1 MAAQLIDIKAFV
13 ADLIGTGDATTAVP
27 KRDRLINAARRR
39 FYSEHKWSFLKVKKS
54 AITIS
59 SQLGD
64 LPSDFNIKFDPTAV
78 YVYNGSYKYQY
89 QKVAW
94 DDLEMYGTSDYVF
107 AVDKVNKKIKIS
119 QTSVSTVYMDYQYL
133 PADKAV
139 DTTDDTDEEP
149 IDDITPIGLL
159 SLALWFQSARQSIG
173 RYEMYMDEYKEE
185 LVKWIINDTGSKD
198 IKKFNR
204 PIQLETGY
212 RGQN

>member
-1 MAAQLIDIKAFV
+1 
-13 ADLIGTGDATTAVP
+13 
-27 KRDRLINAARRR
+27 
-39 FYSEHKWSFLKVKKS
+39 
-54 AITIS
+54 
-59 SQLGD
+59 
-64 LPSDFNIKFDPTAV
+64 
-78 YVYNGSYKYQY
+78 
-89 QKVAW
+89 
-94 DDLEMYGTSDYVF
+94 MYGTSDYVF

-139 DTTDDTDEEP
+139 DTTDDTDKEP